1 MAYVYAYRG
10 SERYDSFNFY
20 VRKGWPIFAPLNC
33 LLYIFTKKKAAKPIM
48 NLADFPELKAVQENW
63 EIIRDE
69 AVALREAG
77 NFDQVTDPNSKS
89 YYDIGFRTFYKYGWS
104 KFYLS
109 WYGTDLN
116 SAKKLCPKTLEII
129 SKVPNV
135 NGAMFSVLPPGSKL
149 TKHLDP
155 VATSLRYHLGLK
167 TPNDDGAFIN
177 IDGTTYSWRDGDA
190 LLFDETYLH
199 YANNNTEKDR
209 VILML
214 EVDRPTGIIGKII
227 NFIFKQIMRIT
238 VVPNMP
244 GDQRGLVNA
253 IFGTISPTILKVRTL
268 KETNLALYKIVKHT
282 VNLTLLLLVL
292 GIIYSLINFVNSL
305 F

>member
-1 MAYVYAYRG
+1 
-10 SERYDSFNFY
+10 
-20 VRKGWPIFAPLNC
+20 
-33 LLYIFTKKKAAKPIM
+33 M
-48 NLADFPELKAVQENW
+48 NLADFPELKEVQDQW
-63 EIIRDE
+63 EVIRDE

-77 NFDQVTDPNSKS
+77 NFDQVTDPNSKA

-104 KFYLS
+104 KFYLT
-109 WYGTDLN
+109 WYGTKLN
-116 SAKKLCPKTLEII
+116 SAKKLCPKTVEII
-129 SKVPNV
+129 SKIPNV

-167 TPNDDGAFIN
+167 TPNDDNAFIN
-177 IDGTTYSWRDGDA
+177 IDGTSYSWRDGDA

-199 YANNNTEKDR
+199 YAKNDTEKDR

-227 NFIFKQIMRIT
+227 NFFFKQIMRIT
-238 VVPNMP
+238 VVPNMA

-253 IFGTISPTILKVRTL
+253 IFGSISPTILKVRTL
-268 KETNLALYKIVKHT
+268 KETNMALYKVVKHS
-282 VNLTLLLLVL
+282 VNFTLLLLVL
-292 GIIYSLINFVNSL
+292 GILYSVINFITSL